1 MMMITDND
9 YDSLNS
15 VGHEVAD
22 ITKIITYI
30 NNAVLRNIH
39 SAHQLDSREVSPGYF
54 CAGGEMWCFD
64 YWSALELGALRK
76 YQSAPSCTSE
86 MEDKHMLE

>member
-1 MMMITDND
+1 MITDND
-9 YDSLNS
+9 CDSLND
-15 VGHEVAD
+15 VGRQVAD

-30 NNAVLRNIH
+30 NNAVLKNIY
-39 SAHQLDSREVSPGYF
+39 SARQLDSREVSPGYF
-54 CAGGEMWCFD
+54 CAGGEIWCFD

-76 YQSAPSCTSE
+76 YQSAPPCTSK

>member
-1 MMMITDND
+1 MMITDND
-9 YDSLNS
+9 RDSLS
-15 VGHEVAD
+15 VPHEVAD

-30 NNAVLRNIH
+30 HNTALRNIY
-39 SAHQLDSREVSPGYF
+39 SAHQLDGIEVSPGYF
-54 CAGGEMWCFD
+54 CAGGEIWCFD

-76 YQSAPSCTSE
+76 YQSAPPCTSE

>member
-1 MMMITDND
+1 MITDND
-9 YDSLNS
+9 SDSLND
-15 VGHEVAD
+15 VAHEVAN

-30 NNAVLRNIH
+30 NNAGLRNIY
-39 SAHQLDSREVSPGYF
+39 SARQLGGREVSPGYF
-54 CAGGEMWCFD
+54 CAGGEIWCFD

-76 YQSAPSCTSE
+76 YQSAPPCTSE